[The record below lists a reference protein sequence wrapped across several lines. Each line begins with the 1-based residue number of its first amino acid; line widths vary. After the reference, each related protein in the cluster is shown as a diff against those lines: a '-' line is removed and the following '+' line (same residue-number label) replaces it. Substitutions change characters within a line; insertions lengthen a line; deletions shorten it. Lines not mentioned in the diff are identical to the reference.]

1 MKRGGKIALGIVGA
15 LAVTGA
21 GVAAWQWNNISALRY
36 GMTMDRTAIEE
47 KLAENEQTLASA
59 MEEYSV
65 SSYTFS
71 EEELRQ
77 LSDGTLSVEEAA
89 KKLLDESV
97 PGAEAPEGSSGQQTA
112 EKSDVEAQI
121 QEQIAQMYVLRSTY
135 VSKLEAIAQAA
146 IDEYTQGEHTE
157 ENKADV
163 VYKRLEELTAL
174 EKECDAQVAQ
184 VVEQLR
190 SLLKQAGKDDSL
202 AQQVEKTYQEEKS
215 LKKAA
220 YLEEFR
226 NGWDDGPALPYPAG
240 RGRRRRL
247 GGREPGHGGH
257 GGAERG
263 AGHRGHAPLQR
274 AG

>member
-1 MKRGGKIALGIVGA
+1 MKKGGKIALGIVGA
-15 LAVTGA
+15 LVVTGA
-21 GVAAWQWNNISALRY
+21 GVTAWQWNNISALRY
-36 GMTMDRTAIEE
+36 GMTMDRTAIEG
-47 KLAENEQTLASA
+47 KLAENEQVLTSA

-77 LSDGTLSVEEAA
+77 LEDGTLSVEDAA

-97 PGAEAPEGSSGQQTA
+97 PGAETPDGQSSQQTA

-135 VSKLEAIAQAA
+135 VSKLESIAQAA
-146 IDEYTQGEHTE
+146 IDEYTQGEHTA

-184 VVEQLR
+184 VVERLR
-190 SLLKQAGKDDSL
+190 SLLKQAGKK
-202 AQQVEKTYQEEKS
+202 VEATYQEEKS

-226 NGWDDGPALPYPAG
+226 NG
-240 RGRRRRL
+240 
-247 GGREPGHGGH
+247 
-257 GGAERG
+257 
-263 AGHRGHAPLQR
+263 
-274 AG
+274 

>member
-1 MKRGGKIALGIVGA
+1 MKKGGKIALGIVGA

-36 GMTMDRTAIEE
+36 GMTLDRTAIED
-47 KLAENEQTLASA
+47 KLAENEQALSGA
-59 MEEYSV
+59 MEEYHV

-77 LSDGTLSVEEAA
+77 LNDGTLSVEDAA

-97 PGAEAPEGSSGQQTA
+97 PGAEAPAGQSGEQTA

-146 IDEYTQGEHTE
+146 IEEYAAGEHTA

-184 VVEQLR
+184 VVERLR
-190 SLLKQAGKDDSL
+190 SLLKEAGKDDSL
-202 AQQVEKTYQEEKS
+202 AKQVEKTYQEEKS

-226 NGWDDGPALPYPAG
+226 NG
-240 RGRRRRL
+240 
-247 GGREPGHGGH
+247 
-257 GGAERG
+257 
-263 AGHRGHAPLQR
+263 
-274 AG
+274 

>member
-1 MKRGGKIALGIVGA
+1 MKKGGKIALGIVGA
-15 LAVTGA
+15 LVVTGA
-21 GVAAWQWNNISALRY
+21 GVTAWQWNNISALRY
-36 GMTMDRTAIEE
+36 GMTMDRTAIEG
-47 KLAENEQTLASA
+47 KLAENEQVLTSA

-77 LSDGTLSVEEAA
+77 LEDGTLSVEDAA

-97 PGAEAPEGSSGQQTA
+97 PGAETPDGQSSQQTA
-112 EKSDVEAQI
+112 EKSNVEAQI

-135 VSKLEAIAQAA
+135 VSKLESIAQAA
-146 IDEYTQGEHTE
+146 IDEYTQGEHTA

-184 VVEQLR
+184 MVERLR

-202 AQQVEKTYQEEKS
+202 AKQVEATYQEEKS

-226 NGWDDGPALPYPAG
+226 NG
-240 RGRRRRL
+240 
-247 GGREPGHGGH
+247 
-257 GGAERG
+257 
-263 AGHRGHAPLQR
+263 
-274 AG
+274 

>member
-89 KKLLDESV
+89 KKLLDESM
-97 PGAEAPEGSSGQQTA
+97 PGAEAPEGSSGQQQTA

-226 NGWDDGPALPYPAG
+226 NG
-240 RGRRRRL
+240 
-247 GGREPGHGGH
+247 
-257 GGAERG
+257 
-263 AGHRGHAPLQR
+263 
-274 AG
+274 

>member
-1 MKRGGKIALGIVGA
+1 MKKGGKIALGIVGA

-36 GMTMDRTAIEE
+36 GMTLDRTAIED
-47 KLAENEQTLASA
+47 KLAENEQALSGA
-59 MEEYSV
+59 MEEYHV

-77 LSDGTLSVEEAA
+77 LNDGTLSVEDAA

-97 PGAEAPEGSSGQQTA
+97 PGAEAPAGQSAGEQAA
-112 EKSDVEAQI
+112 EKSDIEAQI

-146 IDEYTQGEHTE
+146 IDEYVNGEHTE
-157 ENKADV
+157 ENRANV

-184 VVEQLR
+184 VVERLR

-202 AQQVEKTYQEEKS
+202 AKQVEKTYQEEKS

-226 NGWDDGPALPYPAG
+226 NG
-240 RGRRRRL
+240 
-247 GGREPGHGGH
+247 
-257 GGAERG
+257 
-263 AGHRGHAPLQR
+263 
-274 AG
+274 

>member
-47 KLAENEQTLASA
+47 KLAENEQALAGA

-97 PGAEAPEGSSGQQTA
+97 PSAEAPEGASGQQAA

-184 VVEQLR
+184 VVERLR

-226 NGWDDGPALPYPAG
+226 NG
-240 RGRRRRL
+240 
-247 GGREPGHGGH
+247 
-257 GGAERG
+257 
-263 AGHRGHAPLQR
+263 
-274 AG
+274 

>member
-47 KLAENEQTLASA
+47 KLAENEQALAGA

-97 PGAEAPEGSSGQQTA
+97 PGAEAPEGSSGQQAA

-184 VVEQLR
+184 VVERLR

-226 NGWDDGPALPYPAG
+226 NG
-240 RGRRRRL
+240 
-247 GGREPGHGGH
+247 
-257 GGAERG
+257 
-263 AGHRGHAPLQR
+263 
-274 AG
+274 

>member
-36 GMTMDRTAIEE
+36 GMTMDRTAIEK

-97 PGAEAPEGSSGQQTA
+97 PGAEAPEGSSGQQQTA

-226 NGWDDGPALPYPAG
+226 NG
-240 RGRRRRL
+240 
-247 GGREPGHGGH
+247 
-257 GGAERG
+257 
-263 AGHRGHAPLQR
+263 
-274 AG
+274 

>member
-1 MKRGGKIALGIVGA
+1 MKKGGKIALGVVGA

-36 GMTMDRTAIEE
+36 GMTLDRTAIED
-47 KLAENEQTLASA
+47 KLAENEQALSGA
-59 MEEYSV
+59 MEEYHV

-77 LSDGTLSVEEAA
+77 LNDGTLSVEEAA

-97 PGAEAPEGSSGQQTA
+97 PGAEAPAGQSGEQTA

-146 IDEYTQGEHTE
+146 IEEYAAGEHTE
-157 ENKADV
+157 ENRTSV

-174 EKECDAQVAQ
+174 EKECDAQVVQ
-184 VVEQLR
+184 VVERLR

-202 AQQVEKTYQEEKS
+202 AKQVEKTYQEEKS

-226 NGWDDGPALPYPAG
+226 NG
-240 RGRRRRL
+240 
-247 GGREPGHGGH
+247 
-257 GGAERG
+257 
-263 AGHRGHAPLQR
+263 
-274 AG
+274 

>member
-1 MKRGGKIALGIVGA
+1 MKKGGKIALGIVGA

-36 GMTMDRTAIEE
+36 GMTLDRTAIED
-47 KLAENEQTLASA
+47 KLAENEQALSGA
-59 MEEYSV
+59 MEEYHV

-97 PGAEAPEGSSGQQTA
+97 PGAEAPAGQSGEQTA

-146 IDEYTQGEHTE
+146 IDEYVNGEHTE
-157 ENKADV
+157 ENRANV

-184 VVEQLR
+184 VVERLR

-202 AQQVEKTYQEEKS
+202 AKQVEKTYQEEKS

-226 NGWDDGPALPYPAG
+226 NG
-240 RGRRRRL
+240 
-247 GGREPGHGGH
+247 
-257 GGAERG
+257 
-263 AGHRGHAPLQR
+263 
-274 AG
+274 

>member
-1 MKRGGKIALGIVGA
+1 MKKGGKIALGIVGA

-36 GMTMDRTAIEE
+36 GMTMDRTAIED
-47 KLAENEQTLASA
+47 KLAENEQALSGA
-59 MEEYSV
+59 MEEYHV

-71 EEELRQ
+71 DEELRQ
-77 LSDGTLSVEEAA
+77 LNDGTLSVEDAA

-97 PGAEAPEGSSGQQTA
+97 PSAEAPAGQSGEQTA

-146 IDEYTQGEHTE
+146 IDEYVNGEHTE
-157 ENKADV
+157 ENRANV

-184 VVEQLR
+184 VVERLR
-190 SLLKQAGKDDSL
+190 ALLKQAGKDDSL
-202 AQQVEKTYQEEKS
+202 AKQVEKTYQEEKS

-226 NGWDDGPALPYPAG
+226 NG
-240 RGRRRRL
+240 
-247 GGREPGHGGH
+247 
-257 GGAERG
+257 
-263 AGHRGHAPLQR
+263 
-274 AG
+274 

>member
-97 PGAEAPEGSSGQQTA
+97 PGAEAPEGSYGQQQTA

-226 NGWDDGPALPYPAG
+226 NG
-240 RGRRRRL
+240 
-247 GGREPGHGGH
+247 
-257 GGAERG
+257 
-263 AGHRGHAPLQR
+263 
-274 AG
+274 

>member
-36 GMTMDRTAIEE
+36 GMTMDRTTIEE
-47 KLAENEQTLASA
+47 KLAENEQALAGA

-97 PGAEAPEGSSGQQTA
+97 PGAEAPEGSSGQAA

-121 QEQIAQMYVLRSTY
+121 QEQIAQMYVLHSTY

-184 VVEQLR
+184 VVERLR

-226 NGWDDGPALPYPAG
+226 NG
-240 RGRRRRL
+240 
-247 GGREPGHGGH
+247 
-257 GGAERG
+257 
-263 AGHRGHAPLQR
+263 
-274 AG
+274 

>member
-97 PGAEAPEGSSGQQTA
+97 PGAEAPEGSSGQQQTA

-226 NGWDDGPALPYPAG
+226 NG
-240 RGRRRRL
+240 
-247 GGREPGHGGH
+247 
-257 GGAERG
+257 
-263 AGHRGHAPLQR
+263 
-274 AG
+274 

>member
-21 GVAAWQWNNISALRY
+21 GIAAWQWNNISALRY

-47 KLAENEQTLASA
+47 KLAENEQMLASA

-97 PGAEAPEGSSGQQTA
+97 PGAEAPEGSSGQQQTA

-226 NGWDDGPALPYPAG
+226 NG
-240 RGRRRRL
+240 
-247 GGREPGHGGH
+247 
-257 GGAERG
+257 
-263 AGHRGHAPLQR
+263 
-274 AG
+274 

>member
-97 PGAEAPEGSSGQQTA
+97 PGAEAPEGSSGQQQTA

-174 EKECDAQVAQ
+174 EKECDAQVAR

-226 NGWDDGPALPYPAG
+226 NG
-240 RGRRRRL
+240 
-247 GGREPGHGGH
+247 
-257 GGAERG
+257 
-263 AGHRGHAPLQR
+263 
-274 AG
+274 

>member
-1 MKRGGKIALGIVGA
+1 M
-15 LAVTGA
+15 
-21 GVAAWQWNNISALRY
+21 
-36 GMTMDRTAIEE
+36 
-47 KLAENEQTLASA
+47 
-59 MEEYSV
+59 SV
-65 SSYTFS
+65 VV
-71 EEELRQ
+71 LLQ
-77 LSDGTLSVEEAA
+77 LVDGTLSVEDSA

-97 PGAEAPEGSSGQQTA
+97 PGAETPDGQSSQQTA

-135 VSKLEAIAQAA
+135 VSKLESIAQAA
-146 IDEYTQGEHTE
+146 IDEYTQGEHTA

-184 VVEQLR
+184 VVERLR

-202 AQQVEKTYQEEKS
+202 AKQVEATYQEEKS

-226 NGWDDGPALPYPAG
+226 NG
-240 RGRRRRL
+240 
-247 GGREPGHGGH
+247 
-257 GGAERG
+257 
-263 AGHRGHAPLQR
+263 
-274 AG
+274 

>member
-1 MKRGGKIALGIVGA
+1 MKKGGKIALGIVGA

-36 GMTMDRTAIEE
+36 GMTLDRTAIED
-47 KLAENEQTLASA
+47 KLAENEQALSSA
-59 MEEYSV
+59 MEEYHV

-77 LSDGTLSVEEAA
+77 LNEGTLSVEDAA

-97 PGAEAPEGSSGQQTA
+97 PGAEAPADQSGDQSGQQAA

-146 IDEYTQGEHTE
+146 IDEYVNGEHTE
-157 ENKADV
+157 ENRANV

-184 VVEQLR
+184 VVERLR

-202 AQQVEKTYQEEKS
+202 AKQVEKTYQEEKS

-226 NGWDDGPALPYPAG
+226 NG
-240 RGRRRRL
+240 
-247 GGREPGHGGH
+247 
-257 GGAERG
+257 
-263 AGHRGHAPLQR
+263 
-274 AG
+274 

>member
-47 KLAENEQTLASA
+47 KLAENEQALAGA

-89 KKLLDESV
+89 KKLLDASV
-97 PGAEAPEGSSGQQTA
+97 PGAEAPEGSSGQQA
-112 EKSDVEAQI
+112 AKSDVEAQI

-184 VVEQLR
+184 VVERLR

-226 NGWDDGPALPYPAG
+226 NG
-240 RGRRRRL
+240 
-247 GGREPGHGGH
+247 
-257 GGAERG
+257 
-263 AGHRGHAPLQR
+263 
-274 AG
+274 

>member
-226 NGWDDGPALPYPAG
+226 NG
-240 RGRRRRL
+240 
-247 GGREPGHGGH
+247 
-257 GGAERG
+257 
-263 AGHRGHAPLQR
+263 
-274 AG
+274 

>member
-97 PGAEAPEGSSGQQTA
+97 PGAEAPEGSSGQQQTA

-184 VVEQLR
+184 VVERLR

-202 AQQVEKTYQEEKS
+202 AKQVEKTYQEEKS

-226 NGWDDGPALPYPAG
+226 NG
-240 RGRRRRL
+240 
-247 GGREPGHGGH
+247 
-257 GGAERG
+257 
-263 AGHRGHAPLQR
+263 
-274 AG
+274 

>member
-1 MKRGGKIALGIVGA
+1 
-15 LAVTGA
+15 
-21 GVAAWQWNNISALRY
+21 
-36 GMTMDRTAIEE
+36 
-47 KLAENEQTLASA
+47 
-59 MEEYSV
+59 ME
-65 SSYTFS
+65 
-71 EEELRQ
+71 
-77 LSDGTLSVEEAA
+77 DAA

-97 PGAEAPEGSSGQQTA
+97 PGAETPDGQSSQQTA

-135 VSKLEAIAQAA
+135 VSKLESIAQAA
-146 IDEYTQGEHTE
+146 IDEYTQGEHTA

-184 VVEQLR
+184 VVERLR

-202 AQQVEKTYQEEKS
+202 AKQVEATYQEEKS

-226 NGWDDGPALPYPAG
+226 NG
-240 RGRRRRL
+240 
-247 GGREPGHGGH
+247 
-257 GGAERG
+257 
-263 AGHRGHAPLQR
+263 
-274 AG
+274 

>member
-1 MKRGGKIALGIVGA
+1 MKKGGKIALGIVGA

-36 GMTMDRTAIEE
+36 GMTLDRTAIED
-47 KLAENEQTLASA
+47 KLAENEQALSSA
-59 MEEYSV
+59 MEEYHV

-77 LSDGTLSVEEAA
+77 LNEGTLSVEDAA

-97 PGAEAPEGSSGQQTA
+97 PGAEAPTDQSGDQSGQQAA

-146 IDEYTQGEHTE
+146 IDEYVGGEHTE
-157 ENKADV
+157 ENRANV

-184 VVEQLR
+184 VVERLR

-202 AQQVEKTYQEEKS
+202 AKQVEKTYQEEKS

-226 NGWDDGPALPYPAG
+226 NG
-240 RGRRRRL
+240 
-247 GGREPGHGGH
+247 
-257 GGAERG
+257 
-263 AGHRGHAPLQR
+263 
-274 AG
+274 

>member
-21 GVAAWQWNNISALRY
+21 GVAAWQWNNISALCY

-97 PGAEAPEGSSGQQTA
+97 PGAEAPEGSSGQQQTA

-226 NGWDDGPALPYPAG
+226 NG
-240 RGRRRRL
+240 
-247 GGREPGHGGH
+247 
-257 GGAERG
+257 
-263 AGHRGHAPLQR
+263 
-274 AG
+274 

>member
-97 PGAEAPEGSSGQQTA
+97 PGAEAPEGSSGQQQTV

-226 NGWDDGPALPYPAG
+226 NG
-240 RGRRRRL
+240 
-247 GGREPGHGGH
+247 
-257 GGAERG
+257 
-263 AGHRGHAPLQR
+263 
-274 AG
+274 

>member
-1 MKRGGKIALGIVGA
+1 MKKGGKIALGVVGA

-36 GMTMDRTAIEE
+36 GMTLDRTAIED
-47 KLAENEQTLASA
+47 KLAENEQALSGA
-59 MEEYSV
+59 MEEYHV

-77 LSDGTLSVEEAA
+77 LNDGTLSVEEAA

-97 PGAEAPEGSSGQQTA
+97 PGAEAPAGQSGEQTA
-112 EKSDVEAQI
+112 EKSD
-121 QEQIAQMYVLRSTY
+121 VLRSTY

-146 IDEYTQGEHTE
+146 IEEYAAGEHTE
-157 ENKADV
+157 ENRTSV

-184 VVEQLR
+184 VVERLR

-202 AQQVEKTYQEEKS
+202 AKQVEKTYQEEKS

-226 NGWDDGPALPYPAG
+226 NG
-240 RGRRRRL
+240 
-247 GGREPGHGGH
+247 
-257 GGAERG
+257 
-263 AGHRGHAPLQR
+263 
-274 AG
+274 

>member
-97 PGAEAPEGSSGQQTA
+97 PGAEAPEGSSGQQQTA

-135 VSKLEAIAQAA
+135 VSKLETIAQAA

-226 NGWDDGPALPYPAG
+226 NG
-240 RGRRRRL
+240 
-247 GGREPGHGGH
+247 
-257 GGAERG
+257 
-263 AGHRGHAPLQR
+263 
-274 AG
+274 